1 MKTQQILKDLIKLS
15 GLNQS
20 QFAIR
25 HGTTKQNINR
35 CLKNTNISLKTNTEM
50 AKKEG
55 YELSINYKITKL

>member
-20 QFAIR
+20 QFANK
-25 HGTTKQNINR
+25 HGTTKQNVNR
-35 CLKNTNISLKTNTEM
+35 CLKNTNISLSTLKEM

-55 YELSINYKITKL
+55 YELKVNYKLVKL

>member
-1 MKTQQILKDLIKLS
+1 MKTQQILKDLITLS

-25 HGTTKQNINR
+25 HGTTKQNIGR
-35 CLKNTNISLKTNTEM
+35 CLKDTNISLKTLTEM

-55 YELSINYKITKL
+55 YSLTIDYKITKL